1 MITQP
6 MALGSRLLLAVLVL
20 LSGCQLESFA
30 ERQARQRAGYL
41 GEAAS
46 SQEPLVWTSRR
57 SPDADGAIA
66 SLLAAHLY
74 GGQAR
79 ISGELTA
86 QTQAILQRCEQ
97 SAPQRTSG
105 LNGSAIGLVG
115 VNQDN
120 GLVGV
125 NQDNGVD
132 AAIAANHLVAV
143 VDHRAPGTGNL
154 SLPQARRIDIRPW
167 GATTT
172 ILEQQAQRLSVVLP
186 KPLACAA
193 LGAIVTRTQGLR
205 SASTTPQDRQSAAR
219 LARRAGIQ
227 QAQLLTSFDLQE
239 R

>member
-105 LNGSAIGLVG
+105 LSGSAI
-115 VNQDN
+115 

-154 SLPQARRIDIRPW
+154 SLPQARRIDVRPW

-193 LGAIVTRTQGLR
+193 LGAIVMQTQGLR